1 MKDNQKMINWN
12 HRLLIKN
19 EINQTE
25 EIYMKDNNK
34 IVNWY
39 HREFSKPKLLNRWIK
54 LNKEK

>member
-39 HREFSKPKLLNRWIK
+39 HREFSKPKLLNR
-54 LNKEK
+54 